1 MAELAQVLRPLL
13 PVEDPNVLVDAS
25 TGDDAA
31 VYDLGDGRAL
41 VVTVDFF
48 TPLVDDPYDFGRI
61 AAANA
66 LSDIYAMGSRPLFA
80 LNLLGF
86 PRDLLHEGLVEE
98 ILRGGAAVARNA
110 GVPILG
116 GHTVDDVEPKYG
128 LVVVGEVERE
138 RLVSNS
144 GARPGDALV
153 LTKPLGTGIIA
164 TAIKAGAASG
174 EVAEAAVH
182 SMTALNRSAA
192 DAMTATGVSAATDV
206 TGYGLLGHLRN
217 LLRQSGVGAD
227 VYVDDVPELEGA
239 RALAE
244 AGHIPGGTKRNLE
257 DVTPDVDFGDA
268 GELDQLL
275 LADAQTSGG
284 LLIAVAPEK
293 LEELL
298 DRLDGKTLAR
308 AVVGRVI
315 DAPAG
320 MIHLH

>member
-1 MAELAQVLRPLL
+1 
-13 PVEDPNVLVDAS
+13 
-25 TGDDAA
+25 
-31 VYDLGDGRAL
+31 
-41 VVTVDFF
+41 
-48 TPLVDDPYDFGRI
+48 
-61 AAANA
+61 
-66 LSDIYAMGSRPLFA
+66 
-80 LNLLGF
+80 
-86 PRDLLHEGLVEE
+86 
-98 ILRGGAAVARNA
+98 
-110 GVPILG
+110 
-116 GHTVDDVEPKYG
+116 
-128 LVVVGEVERE
+128 
-138 RLVSNS
+138 
-144 GARPGDALV
+144 
-153 LTKPLGTGIIA
+153 
-164 TAIKAGAASG
+164 
-174 EVAEAAVH
+174 
-182 SMTALNRSAA
+182 
-192 DAMTATGVSAATDV
+192 MTATGVSAATDV